1 MTFWLHQNDSFYNI
15 VNSLKIYIEK
25 AYYRRLLDIVPQVS
39 FGVQDFIL
47 NGLGCMKEEIGTIF
61 DHFEYKFRIL
71 TMRPNHRSKIKTKY
85 LSINQWMMIGHWTRE
100 ILVDNDFFYYI
111 Y

>member
-25 AYYRRLLDIVPQVS
+25 AYYRYCHS
-39 FGVQDFIL
+39 IL
-47 NGLGCMKEEIGTIF
+47 KISKKYLKKLIAAPGHCSSGLFWRARFHSQQLK

-71 TMRPNHRSKIKTKY
+71 TMR
-85 LSINQWMMIGHWTRE
+85 
-100 ILVDNDFFYYI
+100 
-111 Y
+111 